1 MNISASTID
10 NIPLI
15 QKGDDLA
22 GIITQRFDIQDNDV
36 VVIASTIV
44 SKAEDRY
51 IVLDNITPSEY
62 AIKLGEQNGKDPRM
76 YQAVLNEA
84 KEVLV
89 ETPFMLVEMPNGH
102 ICINAG
108 IDDSNVSDVN
118 NAGERRLGI
127 LPENADI
134 SARRIRDDIFTQ
146 TGCKVSV
153 MITDTNG
160 RAFRVGQTG
169 VAIGVSGMLATY
181 DWRGMTDLFGTV
193 LEVTE
198 EAVADEIAAI
208 ANLLMGEGN
217 GGTPVAVV
225 RGLNLF
231 SEADGV
237 GALHREHESD
247 VVRNSLIQAK

>member
-1 MNISASTID
+1 MKISAYTID

-15 QKGDDLA
+15 QEGDNLA
-22 GIITQRFDIQDNDV
+22 GIITQRCDIEDNDV
-36 VVIASTIV
+36 VIIASTIV
-44 SKAEDRY
+44 SKAEGRY
-51 IVLDNITPSEY
+51 ILLDDITPSEH
-62 AIKLGEQNGKDPRM
+62 ANKLGAQNGKDPRM

-108 IDDSNVSDVN
+108 IDNSNVED
-118 NAGERRLGI
+118 GRLGI
-127 LPENADI
+127 LPENADA

-153 MITDTNG
+153 IITDTNG

-169 VAIGVSGMLATY
+169 VALGISGMLPTY
-181 DWRGMTDLFGTV
+181 DWRGMSDLFGTV

-198 EAVADEIAAI
+198 EAVADEIAAF

-217 GGTPVAVV
+217 GGTPVAIV
-225 RGLNLF
+225 RGLDLF
-231 SEADGV
+231 NESDGV
-237 GALHREHESD
+237 GALHRAHDSD
-247 VVRNSLIQAK
+247 VIRKVLMQAK

>member
-22 GIITQRFDIQDNDV
+22 SIITQRFDIQDSDV

-108 IDDSNVSDVN
+108 IDDSNVGN
-118 NAGERRLGI
+118 GQLGI

-146 TGCKVSV
+146 TRCKVSV
-153 MITDTNG
+153 IITDTNG

-237 GALHREHESD
+237 GTLHREHESD

>member
-10 NIPLI
+10 DIPLI
-15 QKGDDLA
+15 QEGDDLA

-44 SKAEDRY
+44 SKAEGRY
-51 IVLDNITPSEY
+51 IILDDITPSEH
-62 AIKLGEQNGKDPRM
+62 AIKLGEKNGKDPRM

-89 ETPFMLVEMPNGH
+89 EIPFMLVEMPNGH

-108 IDDSNVSDVN
+108 IDDSNIED
-118 NAGERRLGI
+118 GRLGI
-127 LPENADI
+127 LPENADA
-134 SARRIRDDIFTQ
+134 SARQIRDDILAQ

-153 MITDTNG
+153 IITDTNG

-169 VAIGVSGMLATY
+169 VAVGISGMLPTY
-181 DWRGMTDLFGTV
+181 DWRGMSDLFGTI

-198 EAVADEIAAI
+198 EAIADEIAAF

-217 GGTPVAVV
+217 GGTPVAIV

-231 SEADGV
+231 SESDGI
-237 GALHREHESD
+237 GALHRVHESD
-247 VVRNSLIQAK
+247 VVRNSLMQAK